1 MHGNTLRI
9 TCIPIVFR
17 TLLET
22 LSPHTFEFLTTF
34 KTFYITEH
42 MATVAY
48 SVMIEAICIA
58 LWSIRTC
65 RSPQSK
71 NPVCLLR
78 PDRKNVNNIITHPR
92 HGDYIESLISRDVS
106 EVFQFNF
113 TSITVHGITSDNSA
127 YSNTGYSM
135 RDKHAVKQDQ
145 KAVLQSAR
153 EIHSEI
159 RYSHR

>member
-9 TCIPIVFR
+9 ICIPIVLR

-22 LSPHTFEFLTTF
+22 LSPHTFKFLTMF
-34 KTFYITEH
+34 QDILHYY
-42 MATVAY
+42 AY
-48 SVMIEAICIA
+48 GDSCIRAMIEAIYIA

-78 PDRKNVNNIITHPR
+78 PDRKNVNNIISHLR

-135 RDKHAVKQDQ
+135 RESHTIQQAQ
-145 KAVLQSAR
+145 KAVSRSAR
-153 EIHSEI
+153 VLHSEI
-159 RYSHR
+159 RCSRR

>member
-1 MHGNTLRI
+1 MYPYSVTYTTRNAVATCFFEFMSFWLRSRHSTLLRI
-9 TCIPIVFR
+9 R
-17 TLLET
+17 RQL
-22 LSPHTFEFLTTF
+22 HTRNDRC
-34 KTFYITEH
+34 YP
-42 MATVAY
+42 
-48 SVMIEAICIA
+48 IA

-78 PDRKNVNNIITHPR
+78 PDRKNVDDDIAQMR
-92 HGDYIESLISRDVS
+92 HSDYIESLISRDAS

-135 RDKHAVKQDQ
+135 RESHTIQQAQ
-145 KAVLQSAR
+145 KATLQSAR
-153 EIHSEI
+153 VLRSEIHC
-159 RYSHR
+159 SHR

>member
-1 MHGNTLRI
+1 M
-9 TCIPIVFR
+9 F
-17 TLLET
+17 
-22 LSPHTFEFLTTF
+22 FEFMSFDYVQDILHYYAYGDS
-34 KTFYITEH
+34 YILSN
-42 MATVAY
+42 V
-48 SVMIEAICIA
+48 EAICTA

-78 PDRKNVNNIITHPR
+78 PDRKNVNNIITHLR

-135 RDKHAVKQDQ
+135 RESHTIKQAQ
-145 KAVLQSAR
+145 KAALQSAR
-153 EIHSEI
+153 VLRSEI
-159 RYSHR
+159 RCSRR

>member
-1 MHGNTLRI
+1 MYPYSVTYTTRNAVATY
-9 TCIPIVFR
+9 F
-17 TLLET
+17 
-22 LSPHTFEFLTTF
+22 FEFMSFDYVQDILH
-34 KTFYITEH
+34 YY
-42 MATVAY
+42 AY
-48 SVMIEAICIA
+48 GDSCIRAMIEAIYIA
-58 LWSIRTC
+58 LWSVQHS

-71 NPVCLLR
+71 NPVCLLW
-78 PDRKNVNNIITHPR
+78 PDRKNVDDDISQLR
-92 HGDYIESLISRDVS
+92 HSNYIESLISRDVS

-159 RYSHR
+159 RCSHR

>member
-1 MHGNTLRI
+1 MY
-9 TCIPIVFR
+9 P
-17 TLLET
+17 
-22 LSPHTFEFLTTF
+22 
-34 KTFYITEH
+34 
-42 MATVAY
+42 Y
-48 SVMIEAICIA
+48 SVTYTTRNAVATYFLVFDYVQVILHYYAYGDSCIRAMIEAIYIA

-71 NPVCLLR
+71 KIVQSLLC
-78 PDRKNVNNIITHPR
+78 PNWKDVNNIISQMR
-92 HGDYIESLISRDVS
+92 HSDYIESLIGRDAS

-135 RDKHAVKQDQ
+135 RESHTIQQAQ

-159 RYSHR
+159 RCSHR

>member
-1 MHGNTLRI
+1 
-9 TCIPIVFR
+9 
-17 TLLET
+17 
-22 LSPHTFEFLTTF
+22 
-34 KTFYITEH
+34 
-42 MATVAY
+42 
-48 SVMIEAICIA
+48 MIEAICTA

-71 NPVCLLR
+71 KSGLYYGLWPG
-78 PDRKNVNNIITHPR
+78 RKNVNNIITHLR

-135 RDKHAVKQDQ
+135 RESHTIKQAQ

-153 EIHSEI
+153 VLRSEIHCS
-159 RYSHR
+159 RR

>member
-1 MHGNTLRI
+1 MY
-9 TCIPIVFR
+9 P
-17 TLLET
+17 
-22 LSPHTFEFLTTF
+22 
-34 KTFYITEH
+34 
-42 MATVAY
+42 Y
-48 SVMIEAICIA
+48 SVTYTTRNAVATYFWVFDYVQDILHYYAYGDSCIRAMIEAIYIA
-58 LWSIRTC
+58 LWSVQHS

-78 PDRKNVNNIITHPR
+78 PDRKNINNIISQMR
-92 HGDYIESLISRDVS
+92 HSNYIESLIGRDAS

-127 YSNTGYSM
+127 YSNTGYSI

-145 KAVLQSAR
+145 KAVLQFAR

-159 RYSHR
+159 RCSHR

>member
-1 MHGNTLRI
+1 MY
-9 TCIPIVFR
+9 P
-17 TLLET
+17 
-22 LSPHTFEFLTTF
+22 
-34 KTFYITEH
+34 
-42 MATVAY
+42 Y
-48 SVMIEAICIA
+48 SVTYTTRNAVATYFWVFDYVQDILHYYAYGDSCIRAMIEALCTA

-71 NPVCLLR
+71 NPVYLLR
-78 PDRKNVNNIITHPR
+78 PDRKNVNNIITHLR

-159 RYSHR
+159 RCSHR

>member
-1 MHGNTLRI
+1 MY
-9 TCIPIVFR
+9 P
-17 TLLET
+17 
-22 LSPHTFEFLTTF
+22 
-34 KTFYITEH
+34 
-42 MATVAY
+42 Y
-48 SVMIEAICIA
+48 SVPYTTRNAVATYFLVFDYVQDILHYYAYGDSCIRAMIEAICTA
-58 LWSIRTC
+58 LWPIRTC

-71 NPVCLLR
+71 KIQPPLR
-78 PDRKNVNNIITHPR
+78 PDRKNVNNIITHLR

-127 YSNTGYSM
+127 YSNTGYSI

-159 RYSHR
+159 RCSHR

>member
-1 MHGNTLRI
+1 
-9 TCIPIVFR
+9 
-17 TLLET
+17 
-22 LSPHTFEFLTTF
+22 
-34 KTFYITEH
+34 
-42 MATVAY
+42 
-48 SVMIEAICIA
+48 MIEAIYIA

-71 NPVCLLR
+71 KIQSLLC
-78 PDRKNVNNIITHPR
+78 PNWKDVNNIISQMR
-92 HGDYIESLISRDVS
+92 HSDYIESLIGRDTS

-135 RDKHAVKQDQ
+135 RESHTIQQAQ

-159 RYSHR
+159 RCSHR

>member
-1 MHGNTLRI
+1 
-9 TCIPIVFR
+9 
-17 TLLET
+17 
-22 LSPHTFEFLTTF
+22 
-34 KTFYITEH
+34 
-42 MATVAY
+42 
-48 SVMIEAICIA
+48 MIEAIYIA
-58 LWSIRTC
+58 LWSVQHS

-78 PDRKNVNNIITHPR
+78 PDRKNINNIISQMR
-92 HGDYIESLISRDVS
+92 HSDYIESLIGRDAS

-127 YSNTGYSM
+127 YSNTGYSI

-159 RYSHR
+159 RCSHR